1 MNITR
6 FSIQR
11 PVGISMIVMLF
22 VVLGLYS
29 FYRIGVEL
37 LPAINT
43 PYVTVT
49 VNYPGAGTEQ
59 VEQDVIKP
67 LENSLSSLS
76 NLKHMTSMARPERA
90 TIILE
95 FEFWANANFA
105 AIDATK
111 YVDAARRRLPTGI
124 DEPVVIKRDVNAAPI
139 MEVSVIADK
148 PLSEV
153 YTLANDVFMERLQRA
168 GGVSDVELDGGR
180 DKEVAVEVDKDKLSY
195 YNISLSQIVTRIQQ
209 ENALTPA
216 GSIFNDKNET
226 NVRLTAQYTSLQE
239 LASIHVTNAKGQ
251 NIPLTDL
258 ATIMEK
264 DSRVTRYARTN
275 GQDVI
280 SLTVYKNSD
289 ANLVDAAKATK
300 AQLDSLRAEYPDYQF
315 VVVTDSSRFVEDS
328 LHNTLEALIEG
339 LFTTGFVLYI
349 FLRGWRSTAAVLI
362 AIPTS
367 LIASFFA
374 MYIAGFTFNMMS
386 LMGMSLCIGI
396 LVDDSIVVLENIHR
410 HLRMGKDSRTAAE
423 EGRTEIGMAAIAIT
437 LCDVVVFMPIAFM
450 TGMTGQY
457 FRQFGLTIVF
467 ATLFSMFVSF
477 TLTPML
483 ASRFFARGELEP
495 QGRLWDFM
503 ARLEAVTINKY
514 EQLLCWSLNNGKKL
528 IAGILII
535 FFAAISLIPLGI
547 IGSEFMPK
555 TDEGAFRI
563 NVQLPVGTNIDQTND
578 AVRKVE
584 DYLATIPEVTN
595 YLSSVGSPAGYS
607 GGISVRMVDR
617 QDRQRSVWEVTD
629 QVRQNLRKLLPQAV
643 VQVNETQS
651 SIAGVSGG
659 AGSGGR
665 GPNSSPVQIELQ
677 GQNLANLIKASYRVQ
692 EILNQVNGIKDI
704 RSSYTEGMPELRLAV
719 DREKLKFY
727 NTTVNNINSVFN
739 AAITGAQAGYYANDP
754 ANNGQDTDI
763 YVRLRGSDGFKPSDL
778 TSIPIQAGNYLVKL
792 GDIATV
798 QDAVGPVMLRR
809 VDKQESINIAA
820 NITDRPL
827 QEVLNDVK
835 AAIKPG
841 DLGTGIT
848 YRFTGQANNMQETFG
863 EMAQALALSLILVY
877 MLLAVLYESV
887 STPIIRM
894 FSLPL
899 GLIGS
904 LTFLA
909 LTHNTINL
917 YSLIGVL
924 VMDGVVAKNGTL
936 LLDYTL
942 TLMAEGADAR
952 EAIIQAGK
960 TRLKPIVMTTITM
973 VTGMLPTALAITAGS
988 ETRVSMA
995 WVVIGGLLSSTIF
1008 TLLIIPIIFLY
1019 FHTHQINFWQRIR
1032 QITYWIKMR
1041 MAKKTAKSLM
1051 PDWVRKT

>member
-1 MNITR
+1 
-6 FSIQR
+6 
-11 PVGISMIVMLF
+11 MIVMLF

-43 PYVTVT
+43 PYVTVS
-49 VNYPGAGTEQ
+49 VNYPGAGTEEI
-59 VEQDVIKP
+59 EQDVIKP

-76 NLKHMTSMARPERA
+76 NLKHMTSIARPEKA
-90 TIILE
+90 IIILE
-95 FEFWANANFA
+95 FEFWANADFS

-111 YVDAARRRLPTGI
+111 YVDAARSRLPTGI
-124 DEPVVIKRDVNAAPI
+124 QEPVVIKRDLNATPI
-139 MEVSVIADK
+139 MEISVIADK
-148 PLSEV
+148 PLSDV
-153 YTLANDVFMERLQRA
+153 YTLANDVFVERLQRSS
-168 GGVSDVELDGGR
+168 GVSDVQLDGGR

-209 ENALTPA
+209 ENTLTPA
-216 GSIFNDKNET
+216 GSVFNDKSET
-226 NVRLTAQYTSLQE
+226 NVRLTAQYASPEE
-239 LASIHVTNAKGQ
+239 LASIHVTNGKGQ

-258 ATIMEK
+258 ASIKEQ
-264 DSRVTRYARTN
+264 DARVTRYARTN

-289 ANLVDAAKATK
+289 ANLVDTAKATK

-315 VVVTDSSRFVEDS
+315 IVVTDASQFVQDS

-339 LFTTGFVLYI
+339 LFTTGLVLYI

-367 LIASFFA
+367 LVSTFFA

-450 TGMTGQY
+450 NGMTGQY

-483 ASRFFARGELEP
+483 ASRFFASGEIEP
-495 QGRLWDFM
+495 EGRLWRFM
-503 ARLEAVTINKY
+503 SNLEQKTIAKY
-514 EQLLCWSLNNGKKL
+514 EMLLRWSLNNAKKL

-535 FFAAISLIPLGI
+535 FFAAISLIPLGV
-547 IGSEFMPK
+547 IGSEYMPQ

-563 NVQLPVGTNIDQTND
+563 NIQLPVGTNIDQTNI
-578 AVRKVE
+578 AVRRVE
-584 DYLATIPEVTN
+584 NYLTTIPEVTN

-607 GGISVRMVDR
+607 GSISVQMVDR
-617 QDRQRSVWEVTD
+617 KDRQRSVWDVTD
-629 QVRQNLRKLLPQAV
+629 QVRQQLKKSLPTAV
-643 VQVNETQS
+643 VQVSETQS

-659 AGSGGR
+659 AGSGG
-665 GPNSSPVQIELQ
+665 PNTAPVQIELQ
-677 GQNLANLIKASYRVQ
+677 GQNLANLVKASYRIQ
-692 EILNQVNGIKDI
+692 EILTQVKGVKDI
-704 RSSYTEGMPELRLAV
+704 RSSYTEGMPELRLSV

-739 AAITGAQAGYYANDP
+739 AAIAGAQAGFYANDP
-754 ANNGQDTDI
+754 TNDGQDTAI
-763 YVRLRGSDGFKPSDL
+763 NVRLQGSDGFKPSDL
-778 TSIPIQAGNYLVKL
+778 SSIPIQAGNSLVKL
-792 GDIATV
+792 GDIATI
-798 QDAVGPVMLRR
+798 QDAAGPVMLRR
-809 VDKQESINIAA
+809 VDKQESINLSA

-827 QEVLNDVK
+827 QEVLNDIK
-835 AAIKPG
+835 ANIKPD

-848 YRFTGQANNMQETFG
+848 YRFTGQADNMTSTFG
-863 EMAQALALSLILVY
+863 EMAQALGLSLVLVY

-887 STPIIRM
+887 STPVIRM

-904 LTFLA
+904 LAFLA
-909 LTHNTINL
+909 FTRNTINL

-942 TLMAEGADAR
+942 TLMEEGMDAR
-952 EAIIQAGK
+952 DAIIEAGR
-960 TRLKPIVMTTITM
+960 TRIKPIFMTTLTM
-973 VTGMLPTALAITAGS
+973 VVGMLPTALAMTAGS

-995 WVVIGGLLSSTIF
+995 WVLIGGLLSSTFF
-1008 TLLIIPIIFLY
+1008 TLIIIPIIFLY
-1019 FHTHQINFWQRIR
+1019 FQNNPLNLWQKVR
-1032 QITYWIKMR
+1032 
-1041 MAKKTAKSLM
+1041 SM
-1051 PDWVRKT
+1051 PYLLKEVVTKVVNSSS